1 MMAARLANTGF
12 AAMLF
17 ALAASAQAAWAQGGA
32 DFYRGKQITM
42 LVASG
47 AGGGYDVYARTFARH
62 ASRHLPGSPV
72 VVARNMPAGGGLQ
85 AALTLYN
92 VSDKDGLTIGALTN
106 GVALDPLF
114 GHPGANYDGRKFG
127 WIGSIGKLQNIC
139 ATWHTSPVKT
149 IADARAREVVV
160 AGAGATSNS
169 AIMPRIANELLGTRF
184 RIITGYDPNAG
195 LNKAMEGG
203 EAEGICGLSWSTLKA
218 SRPDWIR
225 DSRLNVLVQFGMEK
239 LPDLPNVPA
248 ALDLVT
254 DESRRKVLEL
264 ILIRQ
269 EVGRPFATP
278 PAIPADRLAILRAA
292 FDATMQDSEFRA
304 EAAKLNLE
312 IEPLTGARI
321 DAFMHDAYA
330 TPKQLVE
337 QAASLV
343 MPPGSR

>member
-1 MMAARLANTGF
+1 MRGYRRVQKIFTPVMVAALSCAGVCGVN
-12 AAMLF
+12 
-17 ALAASAQAAWAQGGA
+17 AQ
-32 DFYRGKQITM
+32 DEFYRNKQITM

-47 AGGGYDVYARTFARH
+47 AGGGYDVYARAFARH
-62 ASRHLPGSPV
+62 ATRHLPGNPV
-72 VVARNMPAGGGLQ
+72 IVARNMPAGGGLQ

-92 VSDKDGLTIGALTN
+92 VADKDGLTIAALTN
-106 GVALDPLF
+106 GVSMDPLF

-139 ATWHTSPVKT
+139 ATWHTSAVKT
-149 IADARAREVVV
+149 IDDARSREIIV
-160 AGAGATSNS
+160 AGAGPTSNS

-225 DSRLNVLVQFGMEK
+225 DSRLNVLVQFGMGK
-239 LPDLPNVPA
+239 LPDLQHVPA

-254 DESRRKVLEL
+254 DPDKRKVLEL
-264 ILIRQ
+264 ILVRQ

-278 PAIPADRLAILRAA
+278 PGVPAERLKLLRAA
-292 FDATMQDSEFRA
+292 FDATMLDTAFFA
-304 EAAKLNLE
+304 EAAKLSLE
-312 IEPLTGARI
+312 IEPLNGVQI
-321 DAFMHDAYA
+321 DKFIEDAYA
-330 TPKQLVE
+330 TPKPLVD
-337 QAASLV
+337 QAAALV
-343 MPPGSR
+343 LPAGQK